1 MITKIG
7 INTTTP
13 RYNVSF
19 GEGEVYIPQ
28 TCPGGNRRPPQP
40 PINTD
45 IMQGF
50 PFPNGRGKNF
60 WQKLLEALNEITG
73 SSFKDLFKNIFKF

>member
-19 GEGEVYIPQ
+19 GEGKIPQ
-28 TCPGGNRRPPQP
+28 ICQKGNRRPPKP
-40 PINTD
+40 PIDT
-45 IMQGF
+45 MQMQESL
-50 PFPNGRGKNF
+50 FPNGRGKNF
-60 WQKLLEALNEITG
+60 WQKLLEALNKMTG
-73 SSFKDLFKNIFKF
+73 SLFKDLLKNIFKF